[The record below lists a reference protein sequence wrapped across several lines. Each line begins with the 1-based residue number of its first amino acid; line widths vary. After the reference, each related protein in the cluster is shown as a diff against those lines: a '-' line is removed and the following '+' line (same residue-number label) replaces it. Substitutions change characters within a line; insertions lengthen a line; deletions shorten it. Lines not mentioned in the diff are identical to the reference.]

1 MVRRVLRIIREEE
14 AGINAGLAPKILD
27 LDLHDSDNGM
37 DGDGRE
43 GSGAEATTSA
53 DAYKSTLKTRSLY
66 NLLEFVPNP
75 MRGGQGGAASSHG
88 DSDGVSRAGKVEKAA
103 NWKAIK
109 TTSIEG
115 INELLL
121 EIENFSSEVAEQ
133 ALEHI
138 HQK

>member
-1 MVRRVLRIIREEE
+1 M
-14 AGINAGLAPKILD
+14 NAGLAPKDLD
-27 LDLHDSDNGM
+27 LDLHGSDNET

-43 GSGAEATTSA
+43 AAGEEATTSA

-88 DSDGVSRAGKVEKAA
+88 DSDGTSRSGKGEKAA

-121 EIENFSSEVAEQ
+121 EIENFPSEVAEQ
-133 ALEHI
+133 AFEHI